1 MTYCALSNIF
11 YSASVLLCVA
21 YWCMVWFIFS
31 FLVLF
36 YLTYSCIVRL
46 ILYFLNLFY
55 LTILNCLGLV
65 YLKYFFAL
73 SVSDSLCVPW
83 YVWLIFWIRLT
94 YCVLSDVALY
104 NLLLHCLVCWV
115 FPEFALSNLFLH
127 CLTYSVTLIFALTYL
142 YCIDKVCLVWLPV
155 ALSDISTISK
165 PRPAYGGNWAH
176 SSLE

>member
-1 MTYCALSNIF
+1 MNCLGLVYLTYFVWLIVNFLNLPTMTYCALSNIF
-11 YSASVLLCVA
+11 YSASVLLCAA

-73 SVSDSLCVPW
+73 FVSDLLCVPW

-127 CLTYSVTLIFALTYL
+127 CLTYSGFF
-142 YCIDKVCLVWLPV
+142 
-155 ALSDISTISK
+155 LSFFI
-165 PRPAYGGNWAH
+165 
-176 SSLE
+176 